1 MTLDFWD
8 LELLD
13 KRVAQGCFMC
23 RRIRESLDGE
33 GTMQDHG
40 TSVEGTVDFP
50 VSGQEYHFEREREV
64 AS

>member
-23 RRIRESLDGE
+23 RRIRESLDDE
-33 GTMQDHG
+33 GNMQDNGVG
-40 TSVEGTVDFP
+40 TEGSVEFP
-50 VSGQEYHFEREREV
+50 VSGQEYHFEREREAV
-64 AS
+64 S